1 MSGPVDQPRLW
12 KNKTM
17 LARLLGGKRN
27 KNGSSGDGSF
37 LASDESAR
45 SITPPARKNVRFLN
59 ENDHI

>member
-17 LARLLGGKRN
+17 LARLLGGKRD
-27 KNGSSGDGSF
+27 KSGSFGASGF

-45 SITPPARKNVRFLN
+45 SLTPPARKNVRFLA
-59 ENDHI
+59 ENSNA

>member
-17 LARLLGGKRN
+17 LARLLGGKRDKSASFGN
-27 KNGSSGDGSF
+27 RSF

-45 SITPPARKNVRFLN
+45 SITPPARKNVSFIN
-59 ENDHI
+59 QNDNA